1 MKKYNLN
8 KYTLRYLNSSYE
20 KEFNEKDAVKKFK
33 LQLAIAIYYTIMNSI
48 YLGVDGFDL
57 NLILYTLMLLV
68 FIVVVYY
75 KKIFVYYTNILII
88 LATQVSYLI
97 YIKQREGQISA
108 GEIFINGQA
117 VSSLFLLSSQSFYF
131 DAITM
136 IICQA
141 ILRYMMQTLSYLNLL
156 DAFQIIF
163 INTTFKYL
171 QQKQERQTFFEK
183 KKAEQWNLC
192 TDNLFQNTVVL
203 TKYDKVTCKV
213 SVQDC
218 NYQARKLKIYDDN
231 SFEEF
236 SQTVKIDLSR
246 SKISFLLQSEKNTLK
261 DYLLLKHHFQ
271 ANAKKRKQGKIQNQ
285 IQSQSGS
292 SQQDSNQQEL
302 KKNPQQNI
310 DGSTSIKYAKH
321 DVLYVTYE
329 NPKQQG
335 EIKRMKIKAGT
346 LELDCPFI
354 ILSMQDVSSQTN
366 LSNLKIKST
375 KNDLIYIKSINEI
388 RDKVVKIISQITSSK
403 FWQNKNENITIGQ
416 QNQRRISNDEAQLNG
431 FITYKKQRS
440 FYEQYQQNKQNANSP
455 LNNTFINAHDQVTFQ
470 PASENQSLQNYVE
483 NNDNNLKLE
492 INEINQSPIIA
503 DIQLIKNNSKK
514 ETKQLYQNTKQKDEL
529 INKQQNLQTNFI
541 QQQKNNSTTNY
552 SKTNQLLLPPQS
564 DLLFSQFTQ
573 KIAESLNT
581 QKISDFKDQDE
592 QSDIASEYRSQKQQ
606 QQLQQNNNIS
616 NKILKKSSFN
626 NIYFDG
632 DSIQL
637 VENEDND
644 YKVANLKLGL
654 SCLLNNTYSLLDYI
668 ILQNEK
674 SHFKK
679 LIVKPNQLQLKKLEY
694 YLKQLFPNLKVT
706 YQTQDLQDKEVKTD
720 IRRLKYILISI
731 ISSYFYRKKDL
742 DSQYTNH
749 TRQLSNT
756 FMILTDQQNQNVLSN
771 KAKQLYKHQ
780 QQIHNLEYDKQ
791 VEILLNISINEQPRF
806 TSINFSVQNFG
817 SINLQPDGSQ
827 NIINSPKVRN
837 VSDTCIPNSYR
848 NKIAEP
854 EKFSSFISK
863 NMCMNGTCD
872 STIRQMEIRNIYF
885 NIMRLGPYM
894 PEYDSSLNIFQF
906 DIFENIDII
915 EQIPSATFIQT
926 TTQTNIAMQPT
937 SAFNGFIA
945 DSSLKQTSGVQQLN
959 KINLSLAP
967 QYQSDNQS
975 TKHRKSNFFQQGSAN
990 LNITFPN
997 GKQQDNVRKKSAQ
1010 RSKFNSNE
1018 SVFSKKKIP
1027 LDEFKQQAI
1036 ERIKENI
1043 QSFDEECDIG
1053 SYITFSSGNEQ
1064 KIEEHLEDSLYIS
1077 RKLPKSFWDIVQS
1090 EEIQQQI

>member
-8 KYTLRYLNSSYE
+8 KYTLRYFNSSYE
-20 KEFNEKDAVKKFK
+20 KEFNEKDAIKKYK

-57 NLILYTLMLLV
+57 NLILYTIMLLI
-68 FIVVVYY
+68 FIILVHQ
-75 KKIFVYYTNILII
+75 KKILVYYTNILII
-88 LATQVSYLI
+88 LATQFSYLI
-97 YIKQREGQISA
+97 YIKEREGQISA

-141 ILRYMMQTLSYLNLL
+141 MLRYMMQTLSYLNLL

-163 INTTFKYL
+163 INSTFKYL
-171 QQKQERQTFFEK
+171 QQRQERQTFFEK

-213 SVQDC
+213 CVQDC
-218 NYQARKLKIYDDN
+218 NYQARKLKIYDDD

-236 SQTVKIDLSR
+236 SQTVKIDLSK
-246 SKISFLLQSEKNTLK
+246 SKISFLLSNEKNTLK
-261 DYLLLKHHFQ
+261 DYLLLKHYLQ
-271 ANAKKRKQGKIQNQ
+271 SNLKKRKAGKIPNQ

-292 SQQDSNQQEL
+292 SQQDTNQQES
-302 KKNPQQNI
+302 KKVTQQNI

-329 NPKQQG
+329 NPKCQG

-346 LELDCPFI
+346 LELDYPFI

-388 RDKVVKIISQITSSK
+388 RDKVVKIISQITSSR
-403 FWQNKNENITIGQ
+403 FSSQKNETNSINQ
-416 QNQRRISNDEAQLNG
+416 QNQRRVSNEEVQLNG

-440 FYEQYQQNKQNANSP
+440 FYDQREQNQTNKQNANTP
-455 LNNTFINAHDQVTFQ
+455 VNNTFLNVQDQITFQ
-470 PASENQSLQNYVE
+470 AASENYSQQNCVE
-483 NNDNNLKLE
+483 NKDEKDSKNIKLEGNDNN
-492 INEINQSPIIA
+492 NQSPLSA
-503 DIQLIKNNSKK
+503 DIYLNKANLKKEIKQLQQNSK
-514 ETKQLYQNTKQKDEL
+514 QQDEQ
-529 INKQQNLQTNFI
+529 IKYYNQQQNFI
-541 QQQKNNSTTNY
+541 LQQKNISTSIY
-552 SKTNQLLLPPQS
+552 QKTNQLLLPPQS
-564 DLLFSQFTQ
+564 EPLISQFSQR
-573 KIAESLNT
+573 
-581 QKISDFKDQDE
+581 ISDFKEKDE
-592 QSDIASEYRSQKQQ
+592 LSDIASEYRSQK
-606 QQLQQNNNIS
+606 LYQQNNNQN

-626 NIYFDG
+626 NSYYEG

-637 VENEDND
+637 IENDEID
-644 YKVANLKLGL
+644 YKISSLKLGL

-668 ILQNEK
+668 ILSNEK

-679 LIVKPNQLQLKKLEY
+679 LIVKPNSLQLRKLEQF
-694 YLKQLFPNLKVT
+694 LKQLFPNLKVT
-706 YQTQDLQDKEVKTD
+706 YQTQELQDKELKTD

-731 ISSYFYRKKDL
+731 ISSYFYRKKEL
-742 DSQYTNH
+742 DAQFNNPIRNH
-749 TRQLSNT
+749 SNT
-756 FMILTDQQNQNVLSN
+756 FMILTDQLNQTVLPN
-771 KAKQLYKHQ
+771 KTKQLYKYQ

-791 VEILLNISINEQPRF
+791 IEILLNISINEQPHF
-806 TSINFSVQNFG
+806 TSISFSVQNFG
-817 SINLQPDGSQ
+817 SINLQPENSL

-837 VSDTCIPNSYR
+837 ISDTCIPISYT
-848 NKIAEP
+848 NKIAGP
-854 EKFSSFISK
+854 EKFTSFMSK
-863 NMCMNGTCD
+863 NMCINGTCD
-872 STIRQMEIRNIYF
+872 LTIREMEIRNIYF

-894 PEYDSSLNIFQF
+894 PEYDSSLNLFQF
-906 DIFENIDII
+906 DIFENIDVI
-915 EQIPSATFIQT
+915 EQIPSATNIQ
-926 TTQTNIAMQPT
+926 TTQTNIMMQPT
-937 SAFNGFIA
+937 SGFNVEN
-945 DSSLKQTSGVQQLN
+945 SVKQTNGVQLLN
-959 KINLSLAP
+959 KINLNLAP
-967 QYQSDNQS
+967 QFSSDNQS
-975 TKHRKSNFFQQGSAN
+975 TKHRKSNFFQQGAAN

-997 GKQQDNVRKKSAQ
+997 GKSQDVIRKKSAQ

-1043 QSFDEECDIG
+1043 QSFDGDFDIG

-1064 KIEEHLEDSLYIS
+1064 KMEEHMEDSLYIS
-1077 RKLPKSFWDIVQS
+1077 KKLPKSFWDIVQS